1 MEDQAAAAVLAHI
14 EDQPHACLE
23 RLEALAARGKL
34 PIAAR
39 GAAWR
44 LFLRAVD
51 PQKPKSWRRALADD
65 RSAYAKKRD
74 DALRRL
80 KRVVD
85 GTETDEALEDA
96 ADQIRKDCER
106 CYIDG
111 AGDHFAEATRQKA
124 LFDAL
129 LTWHCTSGD
138 YRQGMH
144 EVLATI
150 WWALERAQGAASL
163 YCPAPSSPLHAL
175 LPSADDLEAD
185 AFSLFAKLAAVTR
198 PIFDGFD
205 GMTPSPHR
213 RPPAVALCDDVQGRA
228 LEAVDEE
235 LAQHLQKLEVLPQ
248 IYALSWLRTLF
259 GRRYVADDVCVLWDA
274 LFVDTACLSSKMV
287 DAASLLVVWDR
298 SALLRLNAAD
308 DCVARLLRPPRRR
321 RRAC

>member
-1 MEDQAAAAVLAHI
+1 MEDQAAAAILAHV

-85 GTETDEALEDA
+85 GAETDEALEDA

-150 WWALERAQGAASL
+150 WWALERSQNAASL

-185 AFSLFAKLAAVTR
+185 AFSLFAKLAAVTPEMETSIGSFPGALTKR
-198 PIFDGFD
+198 RSIP
-205 GMTPSPHR
+205 MT
-213 RPPAVALCDDVQGRA
+213 ANV
-228 LEAVDEE
+228 
-235 LAQHLQKLEVLPQ
+235 
-248 IYALSWLRTLF
+248 
-259 GRRYVADDVCVLWDA
+259 
-274 LFVDTACLSSKMV
+274 SS
-287 DAASLLVVWDR
+287 
-298 SALLRLNAAD
+298 
-308 DCVARLLRPPRRR
+308 
-321 RRAC
+321 